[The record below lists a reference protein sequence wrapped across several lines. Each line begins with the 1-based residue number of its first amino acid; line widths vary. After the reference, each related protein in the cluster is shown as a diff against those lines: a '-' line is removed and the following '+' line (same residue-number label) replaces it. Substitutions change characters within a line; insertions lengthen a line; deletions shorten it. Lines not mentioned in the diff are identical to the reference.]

1 MNINPRVFFDI
12 DIDGHRIGRQVLL
25 SIIVVCFVNKKNLI
39 VLTSTLLLI
48 TLDRVIME
56 LFKDE
61 VPLTA
66 ENFRALCTG
75 TARITS
81 ISVFIGRRQHYD

>member
-1 MNINPRVFFDI
+1 MATASAGKFFYPS
-12 DIDGHRIGRQVLL
+12 L
-25 SIIVVCFVNKKNLI
+25 SFAFVNKKNLI

-81 ISVFIGRRQHYD
+81 INVFIGRRQHYD